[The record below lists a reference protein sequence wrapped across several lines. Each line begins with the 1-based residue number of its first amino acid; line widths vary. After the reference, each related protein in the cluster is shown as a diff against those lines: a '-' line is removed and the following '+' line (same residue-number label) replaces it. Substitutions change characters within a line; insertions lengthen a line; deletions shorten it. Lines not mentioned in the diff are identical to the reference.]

1 MKKAISL
8 LMAGIMLVMCLAGCS
23 GGNSN
28 SGSGSDTGKS
38 RATTNGKESNTLTIA
53 LVDTVSS
60 FDPDFFAKQ
69 SEDTVIRQM
78 YDSLFYLDN
87 DDNIVP
93 LLMDSYTE
101 NEDGSVSF
109 TLKEGLKFHSGDAVK
124 SEDVEY
130 SLARAENSTLS
141 SVLFQTV
148 VMTVEDDTHFTWS
161 FPLADQ
167 GAGFADLLPYI
178 TSLSILNKSFCE
190 ENLSDV
196 NEDLGLKE
204 DGAGPYVLESVADNG
219 DVTLKRFDGYY
230 EEVPIETLRCKL
242 VTGSVETAFEAGDID
257 EAMYGA
263 TNYNVIKDYT
273 NVASYAQPANN
284 VGFLT
289 INCAEGKPGADFKV
303 RQAVVYALN
312 KEDIVSIATDD
323 AGMVAN
329 NLATPLVD
337 YYTDDVDKYERDVE
351 KSKSL
356 MSEAGYSESNRLT
369 ITLIVASAYQD
380 WVSASEVIKENMEES
395 YFTVNIEEV
404 PDTSRYFTGDFDI
417 GFIAIGLSTKFA
429 SYAGLFDPT
438 SGLDL
443 SLYEDQAVTDAFAAI
458 KDEATTQA
466 AMRTATGTLAYVPL
480 FYPTVFLAFDADLE
494 GTTYLTNMGGFLYKL
509 FSWKK

>member
-23 GGNSN
+23 SGNSD
-28 SGSGSDTGKS
+28 SKSSTGKS
-38 RATTNGKESNTLTIA
+38 RATTGGKETNTLTVA
-53 LVDTVSS
+53 LVDTVTS

-69 SEDTVIRQM
+69 SEDGIIRQV

-87 DDNIVP
+87 DSNIVP

-101 NEDGSVSF
+101 NADGSVSF
-109 TLKEGLKFHSGDAVK
+109 ALKEGLKFHSGDTVK

-130 SLARAENSTLS
+130 SLLRSENSTLS
-141 SVLFQTV
+141 SILSQTV
-148 VMTVEDDTHFTWS
+148 TMTIEDDTHFTWS
-161 FPLADQ
+161 FPLADT

-178 TSLSILNKSFCE
+178 QLMAILNKSFCE
-190 ENLSDV
+190 ANLSDI
-196 NEDLGLKE
+196 NDNLGLKE

-219 DVTLKRFDGYY
+219 DVTLKRFEDYY
-230 EEVPIETLRCKL
+230 EEVPIETLKGKL

-263 TNYNVIKDYT
+263 TNYNIIKEYT
-273 NVASYAQPANN
+273 NVYSYPQPANN

-289 INCAEGKPGADFKV
+289 INCADGKPGADFKV
-303 RQAVVYALN
+303 RQAVAYALN
-312 KEDIVSIATDD
+312 KPDVVSVATDD
-323 AGMVAN
+323 AGMVAD
-329 NLATPLVD
+329 NLATPLVE
-337 YYTDDVDKYERDVE
+337 YYTEDVDKYERDVE

-356 MSEAGYSESNRLT
+356 MTEAGYSDSSRLT

-417 GFIAIGLSTKFA
+417 GFIAIGLTTKFA
-429 SYAGLFDPT
+429 SYAGLFDPA

-443 SLYEDQAVTDAFAAI
+443 SLFEDQAVTDAFAAI
-458 KDEATTQA
+458 TDEATTQA
-466 AMRTATGTLAYVPL
+466 AMKTATGTLAYIPL

-494 GTTYLTNMGGFLYKL
+494 GTTYLTNLGGFLYKM